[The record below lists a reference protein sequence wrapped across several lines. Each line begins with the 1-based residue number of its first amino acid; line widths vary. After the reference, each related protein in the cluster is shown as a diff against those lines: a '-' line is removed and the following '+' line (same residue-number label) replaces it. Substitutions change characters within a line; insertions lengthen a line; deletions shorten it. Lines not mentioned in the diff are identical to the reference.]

1 MEFKNEQIEV
11 GGLPDFSKVQTQKL
25 AKDYLKVILI
35 VRGLVSLFFIAG
47 IIVAAMILTDIPVLF
62 RWISAILLLL
72 LFSWY
77 FGISGRVYHSRSY
90 ALRQMDILYK
100 KGLLYKST
108 TVIPFNRIQHLEVV
122 SGPIDRLFD
131 LASLK
136 IYTAGGVQ
144 SDLSIPGL
152 LSIDASRLK
161 SFILSK
167 TAGDEEE

>member
-1 MEFKNEQIEV
+1 MEFINEQIDVE
-11 GGLPDFSKVQTQKL
+11 GLPDYAKVQTEKL

-35 VRGLVSLFFIAG
+35 VRGLVSFLFIAG
-47 IIVAAMILTDIPVLF
+47 IIVAAILMKDIPIML
-62 RWISAILLLL
+62 RWISTSIVILI
-72 LFSWY
+72 FVWY
-77 FGISGRVYHSRSY
+77 FAMSRRTYYSRSY
-90 ALRQMDILYK
+90 AVRQKDILYK
-100 KGLLYKST
+100 KGLLFRST

-122 SGPIDRLFD
+122 SGPVDRFYD

-152 LSIDASRLK
+152 INSDASRLK

-167 TAGDEEE
+167 TAHDEEE